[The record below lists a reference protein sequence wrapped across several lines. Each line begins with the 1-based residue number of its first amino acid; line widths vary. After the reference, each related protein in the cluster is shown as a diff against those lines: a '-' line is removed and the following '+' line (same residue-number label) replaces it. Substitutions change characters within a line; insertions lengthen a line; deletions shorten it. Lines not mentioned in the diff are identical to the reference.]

1 MAANSLRMAGS
12 SKKKPFF
19 LLLIPVLLFFAL
31 VVALVLLLEREQP
44 AIDVDGDLGL
54 IGTEKQIDFVA
65 SDKKSGIRHLGVVI
79 RQGAKEKKLYEQ
91 NFKRQGYFKGAGPD
105 RIAAHVNINTASLGL
120 AEGDA
125 EIVFTAQDFSFWNM
139 MKGNSVEKIFPV
151 TLDTL
156 APKVNRMDSPRY
168 IKPGGAGIVIY
179 KMSEA
184 AEKHGVS
191 VNGFFH
197 PGFPVPGKEGLYGAI
212 LGLPYDTEKIEE
224 AHVEATDAAG
234 NVGKAPFGMIFKK
247 VHFKKDRINVPDSF
261 LDLKIPEFSQ
271 YYPEMTG
278 DNLEKYLFV
287 NNKIRQENN
296 KKIMEL
302 CRNSTSEQ
310 LWQGRFTRM
319 SRSSNRAGFAD
330 HRTYFHNGK
339 EVDRQ
344 VHLGVDLASTRHAK
358 VEAANKGKVIYADYL
373 GIYGNMV
380 ILDHGLGVFSLYSH
394 LSDIAVAKGDLVEK
408 GSSLGS
414 TGTTGMAGGDHLH
427 FSMLVNGILVNPLEW
442 WDESWLNIHI
452 LSYLK

>member
-1 MAANSLRMAGS
+1 MIMQEKDTTATHFIANKRDRNNGYAITLYRFRRLPKCGQTECKCTPELKARGS
-12 SKKKPFF
+12 ICHFCISESSGERPQYLGPLGWQFHSSVKDKDVIPK
-19 LLLIPVLLFFAL
+19 LLPIEK
-31 VVALVLLLEREQP
+31 LEE
-44 AIDVDGDLGL
+44 V
-54 IGTEKQIDFVA
+54 
-65 SDKKSGIRHLGVVI
+65 
-79 RQGAKEKKLYEQ
+79 
-91 NFKRQGYFKGAGPD
+91 
-105 RIAAHVNINTASLGL
+105 
-120 AEGDA
+120 
-125 EIVFTAQDFSFWNM
+125 
-139 MKGNSVEKIFPV
+139 
-151 TLDTL
+151 
-156 APKVNRMDSPRY
+156 
-168 IKPGGAGIVIY
+168 
-179 KMSEA
+179 
-184 AEKHGVS
+184 
-191 VNGFFH
+191 
-197 PGFPVPGKEGLYGAI
+197 
-212 LGLPYDTEKIEE
+212 
-224 AHVEATDAAG
+224 
-234 NVGKAPFGMIFKK
+234 
-247 VHFKKDRINVPDSF
+247 
-261 LDLKIPEFSQ
+261 
-271 YYPEMTG
+271 TG